1 MHTHIS
7 VTHTPL
13 AAVSIFNKFLI
24 LKKKLY
30 PAPRRGLS
38 LALSFEKTIPSNM
51 VKREILQM
59 KASPFKVGMRK
70 AYKGYFLISYLVIS
84 SGKT

>member
-1 MHTHIS
+1 
-7 VTHTPL
+7 
-13 AAVSIFNKFLI
+13 
-24 LKKKLY
+24 
-30 PAPRRGLS
+30 

-59 KASPFKVGMRK
+59 KAPPFRVGMRK
-70 AYKGYFLISYLVIS
+70 AYKDYFLISYLVVS

>member
-1 MHTHIS
+1 
-7 VTHTPL
+7 
-13 AAVSIFNKFLI
+13 
-24 LKKKLY
+24 
-30 PAPRRGLS
+30 

-59 KASPFKVGMRK
+59 KAPPFRVGMRK
-70 AYKGYFLISYLVIS
+70 AYKGYFLISYLVVS